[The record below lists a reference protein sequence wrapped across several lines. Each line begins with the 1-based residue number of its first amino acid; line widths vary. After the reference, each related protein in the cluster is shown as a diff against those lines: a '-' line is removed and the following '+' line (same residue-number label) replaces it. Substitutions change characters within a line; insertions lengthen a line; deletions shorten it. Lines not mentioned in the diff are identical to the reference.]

1 MKQTASRLRADAAE
15 LAELAQRLKV
25 LAASVP
31 DPPAWLIPA
40 LAGHT
45 ARCTLAATHLALA
58 ARAVTRLD
66 REAPRS
72 AVLR

>member
-1 MKQTASRLRADAAE
+1 MNTLVSRLRADAAE

-25 LAASVP
+25 VAASVP
-31 DPPAWLIPA
+31 DPPPWLIAA
-40 LAGHT
+40 LAGHA
-45 ARCTLAATHLALA
+45 ARCTLASTHLAQA
-58 ARAVTRLD
+58 ARAANRLD